1 MTKNTDRPTDAVA
14 RTPRPL
20 SMEITP
26 IEYDHYMREAQ
37 RMRAE
42 AMAGI
47 VERWFA
53 GFSGLFRRA
62 KTDAPKREPKF
73 ASAPSRSAA

>member
-1 MTKNTDRPTDAVA
+1 MTKSIDLPAA
-14 RTPRPL
+14 APARPL

-26 IEYDHYMREAQ
+26 AEYDHYMREAQ

-47 VERWFA
+47 IDRWFA

-62 KTDAPKREPKF
+62 KPAQPKREPKL
-73 ASAPSRSAA
+73 SAPARGAA

>member
-1 MTKNTDRPTDAVA
+1 MTKKTDLPADTVA
-14 RTPRPL
+14 PAPPPV

-62 KTDAPKREPKF
+62 KAPKREPKF
-73 ASAPSRSAA
+73 GSAPARGAA